1 MTIAL
6 SIFLKE
12 LNVSAGTPKT
22 ADNTRGGSLLR
33 DSEGTLRRE
42 HDVADVLGEALVA
55 AVAVDDDPRRDA
67 AGDQVDLPRAGM
79 PARLADASD
88 LQRQQ
93 QDAGLLAFEDR
104 EIVFVRLLKR
114 APVKRGGGLSAEMEQ
129 VRAASS
135 VIGSSSSV

>member
-1 MTIAL
+1 MTIAV

-104 EIVFVRLLKR
+104 EIIFVRLLKR
-114 APVKRGGGLSAEMEQ
+114 APVKRGGG
-129 VRAASS
+129 
-135 VIGSSSSV
+135 